1 MSTMEAL
8 IRKEDDGSIGF
19 GNYKLDEK
27 TKVDNFEH
35 EGDIYKVKT
44 FKELTRLERN
54 GALVY
59 ESVPG
64 TLVNNFMFNDEK
76 LSFNVSGYEDS
87 QITLELEPNIK
98 YKVFINEVKI
108 GKIKTNLGGKVSINV
123 EFYND
128 KGSHILVK
136 KAKKQ

>member
-1 MSTMEAL
+1 MSVVEEL
-8 IRKEDDGSIGF
+8 IRKEEDGSISF

-54 GALVY
+54 GAFIY

-64 TLVNNFMFNDEK
+64 TVVKNFISNDEE
-76 LSFNVSGYEDS
+76 LNFNVSGYEDS

-98 YKVFINEVKI
+98 YKVFINEVKK
-108 GKIKTNLGGKVSINV
+108 GKIKTNLGGKISINV

-128 KGSHILVK
+128 KGNHLRIK
-136 KAKKQ
+136 KAVKQ

>member
-1 MSTMEAL
+1 MSVVEEL
-8 IRKEDDGSIGF
+8 IRKEEDGSISF